1 MLAAESL
8 RLKSSSVFTGRE
20 VFIFILSLLIYIPLQ
35 IAFILFAIL
44 GGMLVAYRQ
53 MVVSK
58 KLGISQT
65 AIEIIKAR

>member
-8 RLKSSSVFTGRE
+8 RLKSFSVFTGRE
-20 VFIFILSLLIYIPLQ
+20 VFIFILSLLIYSPLQ

-65 AIEIIKAR
+65 AIEITKAR